1 MGKQR
6 FTEEFKQ
13 EAIGQVLERGYSVK
27 EVSER
32 LGVSTHSL
40 YIWLKKNPRYGKTSK
55 SEKEADD
62 LKKEVARLKAELK
75 RTEEERDILKKAAAY
90 FASQSE

>member
-6 FTEEFKQ
+6 FTEEFKK
-13 EAIGQVLERGYSVK
+13 EAIGQVLDRGYSVK
-27 EVSER
+27 EVAER

-40 YIWLKKNPRYGKTSK
+40 YIWLKKDSRYGKTSK

-90 FASQSE
+90 FASQSD